1 MLLEIDHHS
10 GVPIYRQ
17 IIDQIRKLIMAGS
30 LAPGEQLMTV
40 RDLAAGLKVNPMT
53 VSKAYSLLE
62 MEGLLE
68 RRRGVGL
75 FVAELADNR
84 RARTSVE
91 LIEQSLARAV
101 ATAVQLGI
109 RREQVALIVDT
120 LYAKY
125 DSTQGSNDHEH

>member
-17 IIDQIRKLIMAGS
+17 IIDQIRKLIMVAT

-75 FVAELADNR
+75 FVAELADDR
-84 RARTSVE
+84 RTRTSME

-101 ATAVQLGI
+101 TTAVQLGI
-109 RREQVALIVDT
+109 RREQVARIVDT
-120 LYAKY
+120 LYEKY

>member
-30 LAPGEQLMTV
+30 LAPGGQLMTV

-75 FVAELADNR
+75 FVAELADDR

-120 LYAKY
+120 LYEKY